1 MKKQQ
6 EPINENLKEDMEAAV
21 MCLAI
26 FAVFTVAIFLFAL
39 L

>member
-6 EPINENLKEDMEAAV
+6 EPINENMKEDAKAAA

-26 FAVFTVAIFLFAL
+26 FAVFTMAFILSAL